1 MNQTEDMTKTA
12 YSAQPDCLKRMLC
25 EGESRLFQ
33 EFLKCCTYVVPKM
46 IKGRYSVEYQPFMS
60 VSVAR
65 RGIEPLISRMKTW
78 RPNRLDERAKVVLG
92 VQKYKMN

>member
-46 IKGRYSVEYQPFMS
+46 KKGRYLVEYQPFMS
-60 VSVAR
+60 VPVAR
-65 RGIEPLISRMKTW
+65 RGIEPLL
-78 RPNRLDERAKVVLG
+78 PG
-92 VQKYKMN
+92 